1 MDVGDDL
8 MILDETERQDLLL
21 HLLSKVGSIDGY
33 SKFYNIMYLL
43 KNDFNE
49 ELSDYEFNNQFLTIK
64 DSVLDNDLNTLI
76 LQNFVNNDFIDREL
90 AHQHSIKI
98 KKDGLRHLKIQKIDQ
113 RLKEKIGKDSLR
125 KFDDSLKKYN
135 EMSINNVISTVKEI
149 T

>member
-90 AHQHSIKI
+90 AHQHIIKI

>member
-64 DSVLDNDLNTLI
+64 DSVLDNDLNTL
-76 LQNFVNNDFIDREL
+76 R
-90 AHQHSIKI
+90 
-98 KKDGLRHLKIQKIDQ
+98 
-113 RLKEKIGKDSLR
+113 
-125 KFDDSLKKYN
+125 
-135 EMSINNVISTVKEI
+135 
-149 T
+149 